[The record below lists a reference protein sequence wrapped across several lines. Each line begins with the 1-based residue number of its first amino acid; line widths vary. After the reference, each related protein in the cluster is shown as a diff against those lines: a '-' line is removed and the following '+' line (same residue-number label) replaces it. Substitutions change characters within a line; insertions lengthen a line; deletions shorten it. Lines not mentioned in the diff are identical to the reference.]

1 MALINKGGG
10 NPPPSHRSSKVEFDI
25 KDTEF
30 LMRLLNNSG
39 ISGSDIEQAYTTLHK
54 IKKLHLGLMETKV
67 KING

>member
-1 MALINKGGG
+1 MGLITKGGVKS
-10 NPPPSHRSSKVEFDI
+10 PPNANSSKVEFDI

-39 ISGSDIEQAYTTLHK
+39 IGGSDIEQAYTTLQK